1 MEAMRRHA
9 LVASLFT
16 GLLLAVMPHCCAAA
30 VPEVALDTD
39 PFVSLQCLKLS
50 VESLRVSGA
59 TTSATHISAEGVSL
73 YQAAFNPV
81 MRSGS
86 LKKYRLGFDDIEG
99 TIKIA
104 SHAEWD
110 AAEILTG
117 ITPTI
122 AKPAPEARHI
132 YTSVLTENRSLLTI
146 PFLWK
151 DLSIAQKALL
161 DASPVTGSSDQLGEK
176 RLNYLRG
183 ARLYE
188 LGNSGGIFPKRD
200 RILGAIVHSPPVF
213 VGPPSTSLQ
222 GAGYHAFH
230 VANKE
235 RRAAVYVGAGDGML
249 HAFDALNGEEMF
261 AYVPQTLFKNL
272 SSLTRQDGAYRSFV
286 DGVIAVAEARV
297 GNEWKTVLASGMGGG
312 AQGVFALDVTRPDQ
326 FEKGLGAL
334 WEFTDSDDAD
344 IGHVVGVPLIATFKI
359 KVIKGTPSYRDFVVV
374 AGGLNSYRDDG
385 TGKFNLQAPG
395 ALFLLALDKAKSEP
409 WKIGSNYFKFITP
422 ISDKT
427 IANGLVAP
435 TLTLANDGAVNYIY
449 SGDLQG
455 NVWRFDF
462 NGSAPWANALAGSSG
477 KPLFTAMDE
486 QKNRQVIAQKVQI
499 AYGPYGG
506 YLLLFGTGKF
516 MEAADLNGARFK
528 TQTFYGILDA
538 LDGKAVTRN
547 QLVERKLIS
556 AGASDGALEI
566 SGSALRYGAPNNS
579 DRGWYF
585 DFLDANKTGE
595 RSISSARIS
604 DGSLFFNTLIP
615 DADPCQKHAARS
627 YVLNVLTGLPA
638 YANLTAYPASASI
651 VNTPIVMAIVP
662 DKPSRDVTGKRRVK
676 KKLEVLDPVVGDQTG
691 EKTNVPKVATEAV
704 TVSGRL
710 SWREIVNWVE
720 LRRSATKK

>member
-1 MEAMRRHA
+1 
-9 LVASLFT
+9 
-16 GLLLAVMPHCCAAA
+16 MPPCRAAA

-39 PFVSLQCLKLS
+39 PFVSLQCPTHS
-50 VESLRVSGA
+50 VDSERVSGA
-59 TTSATHISAEGVSL
+59 TTSAAHISAEGVSL

-81 MRSGS
+81 TWSGS
-86 LKKYRLGFDDIEG
+86 LKKYPLGFDGVEG
-99 TIKIA
+99 TITIA
-104 SHAEWD
+104 SQAEWE
-110 AAEILTG
+110 AADILTG
-117 ITPTI
+117 TTSAV

-132 YTSVLTENRSLLTI
+132 YTSMLAENRSRLTI
-146 PFLWK
+146 PFLWN

-161 DASPVTGSSDQLGEK
+161 DASPVNGASDQLGEK

-213 VGPPSTSLQ
+213 VGPPSTSTQ
-222 GAGYHAFH
+222 GAGYPEFHA
-230 VANKE
+230 ANKG
-235 RRAAVYVGAGDGML
+235 RRAAVYVGARDGML
-249 HAFDALNGEEMF
+249 HAFDALNGEELF
-261 AYVPQTLFKNL
+261 AYVPQALFKQL
-272 SSLTRQDGAYRSFV
+272 SSLTRQGSAYRPFV

-344 IGHVVGVPLIATFKI
+344 MGYVVGAPLIASFKV
-359 KVIKGTPSYRDFVVV
+359 KVVKGVSSYRHFVVV

-385 TGKFNLQAPG
+385 TGKFNLQASG
-395 ALFLLALDKAKSEP
+395 VLFLLALDKVKSEP
-409 WKIGSNYFKFITP
+409 WKIGSNYFKFSTP
-422 ISDKT
+422 VSDKT

-435 TLTLANDGAVNYIY
+435 ALTLADDGAVSYIY

-462 NGSAPWANALAGSSG
+462 NGSAPWVSALASSSP

-486 QKNRQVIAQKVQI
+486 QQNRQAITQKVQI

-506 YLLLFGTGKF
+506 HLLLFGTGKF
-516 MEAADLNGARFK
+516 MEAADLHGAGFK
-528 TQTFYGILDA
+528 TQTFYGVLDM

-547 QLVERKLIS
+547 QLVERKLVATGS
-556 AGASDGALEI
+556 GPGALEI
-566 SGSALRYGAPNNS
+566 SGSELQYGAPGS
-579 DRGWYF
+579 GDKGWYF

-595 RSISSARIS
+595 HSISSARLS

-615 DADPCQKHAARS
+615 NPDPCQKHGTRS

-638 YANLTAYPASASI
+638 YAYLTAYPANANMG
-651 VNTPIVMAIVP
+651 NTPIVMAIVP
-662 DKPSRDVTGKRRVK
+662 ENPPREASGKRRLK
-676 KKLEVLDPVVGDQTG
+676 KKLEVVDPVVSDQPG
-691 EKTNVPKVATEAV
+691 QKTTTPGVPTQTV

-710 SWREIVNWVE
+710 SWREIVNWIE
-720 LRRSATKK
+720 LRTSSTKK